1 MKIHSPTLFI
11 EINKTEYAFTAG
23 YENEL
28 ENFKIIYKCNIPI
41 QGIENNR
48 ITDFELSFKIIKENI
63 YLVEQKLNYTF
74 KDVILILDNFSYS
87 FVNLCGFK
95 KLNGSQ
101 ILKED
106 ITYILNSL
114 KSNIN
119 KTENK
124 RTIIHIFNLKFILD
138 KKEIENLPI
147 GLFGDFYSHELSFCL
162 LNGNDHK
169 NLENIFNICNLKIK
183 KILLKSFITGSYLS
197 NKKKNI
203 NTFFQIEIN
212 NNNSK
217 IIYLENDALKF
228 EENFNFGSDIVIKDI
243 SKITSLKIDTV
254 KNIIKNA
261 KFSKKN
267 LDEELIEKKLLDN
280 ENYRKIKKKLLNNIA
295 TARIQ
300 EIVDIMII
308 KNINLRSYDK
318 NDKLLFLK
326 VTNKDHSNSFQ
337 ETYRSCLLKNSNLI
351 VKFMD
356 NITNEDLA
364 YNANKLVNFGWK
376 KEAIPV
382 TLNKKS
388 LIARLFDVLFG

>member
-1 MKIHSPTLFI
+1 M
-11 EINKTEYAFTAG
+11 
-23 YENEL
+23 
-28 ENFKIIYKCNIPI
+28 
-41 QGIENNR
+41 
-48 ITDFELSFKIIKENI
+48 
-63 YLVEQKLNYTF
+63 
-74 KDVILILDNFSYS
+74 
-87 FVNLCGFK
+87 
-95 KLNGSQ
+95 
-101 ILKED
+101 
-106 ITYILNSL
+106 
-114 KSNIN
+114 
-119 KTENK
+119 
-124 RTIIHIFNLKFILD
+124 
-138 KKEIENLPI
+138 
-147 GLFGDFYSHELSFCL
+147 
-162 LNGNDHK
+162 
-169 NLENIFNICNLKIK
+169 KIK

-217 IIYLENDALKF
+217 IIYFENDALKF

-326 VTNKDHSNSFQ
+326 VTNKDHFNSFQ

>member
-1 MKIHSPTLFI
+1 M
-11 EINKTEYAFTAG
+11 
-23 YENEL
+23 
-28 ENFKIIYKCNIPI
+28 
-41 QGIENNR
+41 
-48 ITDFELSFKIIKENI
+48 
-63 YLVEQKLNYTF
+63 
-74 KDVILILDNFSYS
+74 
-87 FVNLCGFK
+87 
-95 KLNGSQ
+95 
-101 ILKED
+101 
-106 ITYILNSL
+106 
-114 KSNIN
+114 
-119 KTENK
+119 
-124 RTIIHIFNLKFILD
+124 
-138 KKEIENLPI
+138 
-147 GLFGDFYSHELSFCL
+147 
-162 LNGNDHK
+162 
-169 NLENIFNICNLKIK
+169 
-183 KILLKSFITGSYLS
+183 
-197 NKKKNI
+197 
-203 NTFFQIEIN
+203 
-212 NNNSK
+212 
-217 IIYLENDALKF
+217 
-228 EENFNFGSDIVIKDI
+228 
-243 SKITSLKIDTV
+243 

>member
-1 MKIHSPTLFI
+1 M
-11 EINKTEYAFTAG
+11 
-23 YENEL
+23 
-28 ENFKIIYKCNIPI
+28 
-41 QGIENNR
+41 
-48 ITDFELSFKIIKENI
+48 
-63 YLVEQKLNYTF
+63 
-74 KDVILILDNFSYS
+74 
-87 FVNLCGFK
+87 
-95 KLNGSQ
+95 
-101 ILKED
+101 
-106 ITYILNSL
+106 
-114 KSNIN
+114 
-119 KTENK
+119 
-124 RTIIHIFNLKFILD
+124 
-138 KKEIENLPI
+138 
-147 GLFGDFYSHELSFCL
+147 
-162 LNGNDHK
+162 
-169 NLENIFNICNLKIK
+169 
-183 KILLKSFITGSYLS
+183 S

-217 IIYLENDALKF
+217 IIYFENDALKF

-326 VTNKDHSNSFQ
+326 VTNKDHFNSFQ